1 MLRKP
6 SRKNFKYKFQRPNL
20 IPILDAVFIFIFFLL
35 FSADFVNLFEIN
47 SNVPI
52 VSSSPPSKKIPLN
65 LTLRITPTSLTLKT
79 GLSGRV
85 VKRIRK
91 NSNGYDLNDL
101 HQSLIRIKK
110 RNINERT
117 IIFEPTNSV
126 DYETIVKIMDEV
138 ILLRRTDEAL
148 YKKDSS
154 GTDVRIKAL
163 FDDIIFGNIQS

>member
-52 VSSSPPSKKIPLN
+52 VSDSPPPKKIPLN
-65 LTLRITPTSLTLKT
+65 LTLRITSNSLTLKT
-79 GLSGRV
+79 GLNGRIVRSFRKSGD
-85 VKRIRK
+85 
-91 NSNGYDLNDL
+91 NYDLRAL
-101 HQSLIRIKK
+101 HQSLIEIKK
-110 RNINERT
+110 QNINERT

-138 ILLRRTDEAL
+138 VLLRKMDEAL
-148 YKKDSS
+148 YKKDNS
-154 GTDVRIKAL
+154 GVDVRVKEL
-163 FDDIIFGNIQS
+163 FDDIIFGNIKS

>member
-52 VSSSPPSKKIPLN
+52 VSDSPPPKKIPLN
-65 LTLRITPTSLTLKT
+65 LTLRITSNSLTLKT
-79 GLSGRV
+79 GLNGRV
-85 VKRIRK
+85 VRSFRK
-91 NSNGYDLNDL
+91 SGDNYDLRAL
-101 HQSLIRIKK
+101 HQSLIEIKK
-110 RNINERT
+110 QNINERT

-126 DYETIVKIMDEV
+126 D
-138 ILLRRTDEAL
+138 
-148 YKKDSS
+148 
-154 GTDVRIKAL
+154 
-163 FDDIIFGNIQS
+163 

>member
-65 LTLRITPTSLTLKT
+65 LTLRITPSSLTLKT
-79 GLSGRV
+79 GLSGRI

-101 HQSLIRIKK
+101 HQTLIGIKK

-154 GTDVRIKAL
+154 GTDVRVKVL

>member
-35 FSADFVNLFEIN
+35 FSANFVNLFEIN

-52 VSSSPPSKKIPLN
+52 VSTNPPSKKIPLN
-65 LTLRITPTSLTLKT
+65 LTLRITPSTLTLKT

-91 NSNGYDLNDL
+91 DSNGYNLNEL
-101 HQSLIRIKK
+101 HQTLIRIKK

-148 YKKDSS
+148 YKKDSE
-154 GTDVRIKAL
+154 GTDVRVKAL

>member
-35 FSADFVNLFEIN
+35 FSADFINLFEIN

-52 VSSSPPSKKIPLN
+52 VSNSPPPKKVPLN
-65 LTLRITPTSLTLKT
+65 LTLRITPKTLTLKT
-79 GLSGRV
+79 GLNGRV
-85 VKRIRK
+85 VKSFRK
-91 NSNGYDLNDL
+91 SGTEYDLNAL
-101 HQSLIRIKK
+101 HQSLVQIKK
-110 RNINERT
+110 RNPRERT

-138 ILLRRTDEAL
+138 VILRKMDEAL
-148 YKKDSS
+148 YRKDKS
-154 GTDVRIKAL
+154 GVDERIKEL
-163 FDDIIFGNIQS
+163 FDDVIFGNIKS

>member
-1 MLRKP
+1 M
-6 SRKNFKYKFQRPNL
+6 
-20 IPILDAVFIFIFFLL
+20 

-65 LTLRITPTSLTLKT
+65 PTLRITPSSLTLKT

-101 HQSLIRIKK
+101 HQTLIGIKK

-154 GTDVRIKAL
+154 GTDVRVKAL

>member
-52 VSSSPPSKKIPLN
+52 VSNSPPPKKIPLN
-65 LTLRITPTSLTLKT
+65 LTLRITPSALTLKT
-79 GLSGRV
+79 GLNGRV
-85 VKRIRK
+85 YKSFRK
-91 NSNGYDLNDL
+91 AGDGYDLNSL
-101 HQSLIRIKK
+101 HQSLVQIKK
-110 RNINERT
+110 RNPRERT

-138 ILLRRTDEAL
+138 VILRKMDEAL
-148 YKKDSS
+148 YRKDKA
-154 GTDVRIKAL
+154 GVDIRIKEL
-163 FDDIIFGNIQS
+163 FDDIIFGNIKS

>member
-35 FSADFVNLFEIN
+35 FSANFVNLFEIN

-52 VSSSPPSKKIPLN
+52 VSTAPPSKKIPLN
-65 LTLRITPTSLTLKT
+65 LTLRITPSTLTLKT

-91 NSNGYDLNDL
+91 DNNGYNLNEL

-148 YKKDSS
+148 YKKDSE

>member
-65 LTLRITPTSLTLKT
+65 LTLRITPSSLTLKT

-91 NSNGYDLNDL
+91 NSNGYDLNNL
-101 HQSLIRIKK
+101 HQTLIGIKK

-148 YKKDSS
+148 YKRFIRNRCESKS
-154 GTDVRIKAL
+154 
-163 FDDIIFGNIQS
+163 II

>member
-65 LTLRITPTSLTLKT
+65 LTLRITPSSLTLKT

-91 NSNGYDLNDL
+91 NSNGYDLNNL
-101 HQSLIRIKK
+101 HQTLIGIKK

-154 GTDVRIKAL
+154 GTDVRVKAL

>member
-35 FSADFVNLFEIN
+35 FSANFVNLFEIN

-52 VSSSPPSKKIPLN
+52 VSTTPPSKKIPLS
-65 LTLRITPTSLTLKT
+65 LTLRITPSTLTLKT

-91 NSNGYDLNDL
+91 DNNGYNLNEL

-148 YKKDSS
+148 YKKDSE